1 MEELKTVVAL
11 ATQSFLSFLA
21 VMGTFATIC
30 LVIFGIA
37 RILRDLQ
44 VFLLEKQA
52 LNTELEEKK
61 KEEFEWKEDNEECQ

>member
-1 MEELKTVVAL
+1 MEELKTVVDL

-21 VMGTFATIC
+21 VMGTFTAIC
-30 LVIFGIA
+30 IVVWGIA

-52 LNTELEEKK
+52 LSTELEEKR
-61 KEEFEWKEDNEECQ
+61 KEEFARKEENEECQ

>member
-1 MEELKTVVAL
+1 
-11 ATQSFLSFLA
+11 
-21 VMGTFATIC
+21 MGTFAAIC

-61 KEEFEWKEDNEECQ
+61 EEFEWKEDNEECQ

>member
-11 ATQSFLSFLA
+11 ATQSFLSFFT
-21 VMGTFATIC
+21 VMGTFAAIC

-52 LNTELEEKK
+52 LDTELEEKK
-61 KEEFEWKEDNEECQ
+61 KEESEWKEDD

>member
-11 ATQSFLSFLA
+11 ATQSFLSFLT
-21 VMGTFATIC
+21 VMGTFAAIC